1 VKLKILSLSFYILI
15 AQSLLGQEDSE
26 KFFGF
31 NDFMEL
37 VRNNHPLAMQAGLQE
52 ARGDAELMK
61 SRGAFDPKLGFEH
74 TNKDFKGTE
83 YYNLS
88 DAGLKVPTW
97 FGVEVM
103 GGYERNRG
111 QYVDPENNTPDA
123 GLWYAGLS
131 VPLGKGLFI
140 DQRRAELRKAKIYR
154 ESTLAM
160 RQQMLNELLYDAS
173 YAYWNWYQA
182 VEITRVYEN
191 ALDVARE
198 RFEAV
203 KKEAMLGDKPII
215 DTLEAGIQ
223 VQSRWLNL
231 KGWQLELA
239 NSINELQMYLWADGW
254 IPLELDSNFLPK
266 REVPLDE
273 ENNFNMYLTNLDS
286 LLEAHPEL
294 RISQYKIDSYEVDQ
308 RMKREQLK
316 PQVDLKYNVLAPNSD
331 ESSIPSFNSNNY
343 AWGVEFGMPI
353 FLRKERA
360 GLKLNQVKIQES
372 EMGLKSKQ
380 NSLRNKVLQS
390 INLYNISNDQ
400 IELYSRTVNDYLGLL
415 NGEQTKFEGGESSL
429 FLVNRREL
437 GYINAEVK
445 LIELKAKNR
454 LSVVKTK
461 AMLGILA
468 D

>member
-1 VKLKILSLSFYILI
+1 
-15 AQSLLGQEDSE
+15 
-26 KFFGF
+26 
-31 NDFMEL
+31 
-37 VRNNHPLAMQAGLQE
+37 MQAGLQE

-160 RQQMLNELLYDAS
+160 RQQILNELLYDAS

-400 IELYSRTVNDYLGLL
+400 IDRLQHFVAKQNSLRNKVLQSINLYNISNDQIELYSRTVNDYLGLL